1 MINRNSTTSVMG
13 KRQELVLDQYT
24 GSANIGIA
32 CLQTGRNALL
42 LEKDPDIYELAR
54 KNLLEHSKIA

>member
-1 MINRNSTTSVMG
+1 MIEVIG

-32 CLQTGRNALL
+32 CLETGGNALL
-42 LEKDPDIYELAR
+42 LEKDPDTYQRAR
-54 KNLLEHSKIA
+54 KNLLDYSKIA

>member
-1 MINRNSTTSVMG
+1 MIEVMG

-32 CLQTGRNALL
+32 CLEIGRNALL

-54 KNLLEHSKIA
+54 KNLLVHSKIA